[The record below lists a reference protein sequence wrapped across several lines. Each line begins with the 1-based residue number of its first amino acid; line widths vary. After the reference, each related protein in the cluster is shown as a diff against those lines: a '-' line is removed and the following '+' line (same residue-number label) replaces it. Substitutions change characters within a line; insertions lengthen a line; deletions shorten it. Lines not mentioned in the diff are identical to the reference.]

1 MEPTR
6 HDESAWEGY
15 KAADGDAARQS
26 ADDFLAETRRLEED
40 FPDTPPP
47 PRCDLPEGA
56 SIDALA
62 ALAYFHGEDLLES
75 LRRFVQDAGGEY
87 KRGPRKSKSRIR
99 QKTEK
104 DYGGDVARVVDLER
118 ATGIF
123 DSVDDL
129 SFAIS
134 LLRDA
139 SRRGEITIRRC
150 KDRFSHPFENG
161 YRDLQLNVELEGFV
175 GELQLNLRRIIEVKA
190 KAHKIYE
197 VERVIEAK
205 EDKDALQRAVDG
217 PGLESEQVLRLTIE
231 GGRSIDDAFGS
242 LAVFEAALARAL
254 PPGCVVANVYS
265 GERGEVRVRLGL
277 DEVAAMAQLRDDV
290 VLESRAFEDALNESL
305 PDGTKISVDRAA
317 FLECYSRIM
326 MRFGKLTPHQREKLK
341 ELRAA
346 NVAVLLSPAGG
357 GKTFLAIQR
366 VLEELRGD
374 AGAVVLFAAR
384 NVALALFVCKWLV
397 VASRKSAKH
406 VVDRVHV
413 LVAPFED
420 GPRRVRVEGRRLVLD
435 AVGEAV
441 KYALVVVDEAHHLVN
456 DAALR
461 AQLAHI
467 SAAQTRLLLLADASQ
482 ATATHKPDQIARSLV
497 DLPHEQKV
505 AVATLSE
512 VVRST
517 KRIVAGA
524 AAFQLEAGRKAETE
538 THAASIGPPLV
549 ARIFKLADGQDTS
562 EHYAPEVVE
571 ALSAVQKQLTDLSDL
586 DDRVAVVC
594 PDEVF
599 VEKLRGPLGLALGGF
614 ELVDAATASAALPRD
629 EERSSGSKPW
639 LVVDSVDNMD
649 GLERLVVI
657 CVGLDQVIDRGAGVF
672 ETRSRLYRAMT
683 RAQLAVAVVN
693 EVLPGGWLEFL
704 GRVELDDK
712 KFDDA
717 KERRNRAETA
727 ADDVV
732 GGVVEEASA
741 PVRDSVD
748 ADKGAVEKAS
758 PEDTGAP
765 AEAPMPADKEA
776 MRRGGTLPPY
786 AEPDRGLVQFDA
798 WRERIAAEEEG
809 VAEELVRAVEEEAV
823 AVPSPEK
830 KGATEVVDAD
840 AATTPSEAEPMKV
853 LQSIWDASAVATV
866 ARGDLRFM
874 PFSDPLS
881 KLVELR
887 TLRGH
892 SHGVRFV
899 RCGVHCAFVLMCLRR
914 RSGALRCFRTGGAS
928 FLVQEPK

>member
-1 MEPTR
+1 MGAGASVDALSLDGELKELLSYYDGNLESAADAVNREIVRVVPKTGSGR
-6 HDESAWEGY
+6 FVPERGEQTAVQGVVDRATKLARLGYESAWEGY

-205 EDKDALQRAVDG
+205 EDKDALQRA
-217 PGLESEQVLRLTIE
+217 
-231 GGRSIDDAFGS
+231 
-242 LAVFEAALARAL
+242 AALARAL

-524 AAFQLEAGRKAETE
+524 AAAFQLEAGRKAETE

-657 CVGLDQVIDRGAGVF
+657 CVGLDQ
-672 ETRSRLYRAMT
+672 
-683 RAQLAVAVVN
+683 VAVVN

-892 SHGVRFV
+892 SHGVRF
-899 RCGVHCAFVLMCLRR
+899 
-914 RSGALRCFRTGGAS
+914 
-928 FLVQEPK
+928 EPK